1 MKKFLIYFPKSISG
15 LFLSILGYLNFIF
28 SNFLLLMFTKELST
42 ILFGTPYV
50 RKNGFPYLSEYI
62 NGFYSGLAIYF
73 IEFIIFLFIYLKEYK
88 IYSKNNNSN
97 NISIFRK
104 ILVSLGGIL
113 FIMEF
118 IFAFLIQLCYYARGL
133 YQWLNQQ

>member
-1 MKKFLIYFPKSISG
+1 MKKILIYFPKSISG
-15 LFLSILGYLNFIF
+15 LFLSILGYLNFIL
-28 SNFLLLMFTKELST
+28 SNFILFIFSKELST

-50 RKNGFPYLSEYI
+50 RKNGFPYLSEYV

-88 IYSKNNNSN
+88 IYSKNIDSN
-97 NISIFRK
+97 NISILRK

-113 FIMEF
+113 FIIEF
-118 IFAFLIQLCYYARGL
+118 IFAFLIQLCYYTRGL
-133 YQWLNQQ
+133 YQ

>member
-15 LFLSILGYLNFIF
+15 LFLSILGYLNFIL
-28 SNFLLLMFTKELST
+28 SNFILFIFSKELST

-50 RKNGFPYLSEYI
+50 RKNGFPYLSEYV

-73 IEFIIFLFIYLKEYK
+73 IECIIFLFIYLKEYK
-88 IYSKNNNSN
+88 IYSKNIDSN
-97 NISIFRK
+97 NISILRK

-113 FIMEF
+113 FIIEF

-133 YQWLNQQ
+133 YQ

>member
-15 LFLSILGYLNFIF
+15 LFLSILGYLNFIL
-28 SNFLLLMFTKELST
+28 SNFILFIFSKELST

-50 RKNGFPYLSEYI
+50 RKNGFPYLSEYV

-88 IYSKNNNSN
+88 IYSKNIDSN
-97 NISIFRK
+97 NISILRK

-113 FIMEF
+113 FIIEF
-118 IFAFLIQLCYYARGL
+118 IFAFLIQLCYYTRGL

>member
-15 LFLSILGYLNFIF
+15 LFLSILGYLNFIL
-28 SNFLLLMFTKELST
+28 SNFILFIFSKELST

-50 RKNGFPYLSEYI
+50 RKNGFPYLSEYV

-73 IEFIIFLFIYLKEYK
+73 IECIIFLFIYLKEYK
-88 IYSKNNNSN
+88 IYSKNIDSN
-97 NISIFRK
+97 NTSILRK

-113 FIMEF
+113 FIIEF

-133 YQWLNQQ
+133 YQ